1 MRRFPALPA
10 VLSFPSQPERVEKT
24 RVTIVDETELLVATR
39 RDLHRHPEIGFQEH
53 RTAGIA
59 AQRLRAAG
67 YQVRTGLAVTGVV
80 GTLRGGAGDGPT
92 LLLRADMDALP
103 VQEECTHDFV
113 SGTPGLMH
121 ACGHDAHVAIGL
133 AVAERLARTR
143 DQWRGTVKYM
153 FQPAE
158 EGLGGAVGM
167 IEAGVLDGVDAALGL
182 HVWLGLP
189 SGVVGVVPGPQMAG
203 AIEWSVEVRGRGG
216 HGALPHETIDALH
229 AATQVVVALQSI
241 VSRTA
246 PPLEPA
252 VVTVG
257 SFHAGA
263 AHNVIAES
271 AKLTGTVRAFDPA
284 LLKALPGHVERVVAG
299 VCAAMGATYDFRWR
313 WEGPATVN
321 DPRMAQIV
329 AREAER
335 IVGADRVRTD
345 PDVRTMAAEDFGDV
359 LARVPG
365 CYFFVGGRSEEKG
378 MTHPH
383 HSPRFDLCE
392 DCMPVAVD
400 VLQAA
405 ALAVLNGG

>member
-1 MRRFPALPA
+1 M
-10 VLSFPSQPERVEKT
+10 
-24 RVTIVDETELLVATR
+24 TIAEETELLVATR
-39 RDLHRHPEIGFQEH
+39 RDLHRHPELGFQEH

-59 AQRLRAAG
+59 VERLRAAG
-67 YQVRTGLAVTGVV
+67 YEVQTGIAVTGVV

-103 VQEECTHDFV
+103 VTEECTHDFV
-113 SGTPGLMH
+113 SGTQGVMH

-143 DQWRGTVKYM
+143 DRWRGTVKYM

-167 IEAGVLDGVDAALGL
+167 IEAGVLEGVDAALGL

-189 SGVVGVVPGPQMAG
+189 SGVVGVVQGPQMAG
-203 AIEWSVEVRGRGG
+203 AIEWSLEVKGRGG

-229 AATQVVVALQSI
+229 AASQVVAALQSI
-241 VSRTA
+241 VSRTV

-257 SFHAGA
+257 SFHAGT

-271 AKLTGTVRAFDPA
+271 ARLTGTVRAFDPA
-284 LLKALPGHVERVVAG
+284 LLQALPQHVERVIAG

-313 WEGPATVN
+313 SEGPPTVN
-321 DPRMAQIV
+321 DPRIAEV
-329 AREAER
+329 VRREAER

-359 LARVPG
+359 LTRVPG

-400 VLQAA
+400 VLAAA
-405 ALAVLNGG
+405 ALRVLNGDPAAPES

>member
-1 MRRFPALPA
+1 M
-10 VLSFPSQPERVEKT
+10 
-24 RVTIVDETELLVATR
+24 TIADETELLVATR
-39 RDLHRHPEIGFQEH
+39 RDLHRHPELGFHEH

-59 AQRLRAAG
+59 AERLRAAG
-67 YQVRTGLAVTGVV
+67 YEVRTGLAVTGVV

-103 VQEECTHDFV
+103 IAEECAHDFV
-113 SGTPGLMH
+113 SGTQGVMH

-167 IEAGVLDGVDAALGL
+167 IEAGVLEGVGAALGL

-189 SGVVGVVPGPQMAG
+189 SGVVGVVHGPQMAG
-203 AIEWSVEVRGRGG
+203 AIEFSVEVRGRGG
-216 HGALPHETIDALH
+216 HGAMPHETVDAVH
-229 AATQVVVALQSI
+229 AASQVVVALQSV
-241 VSRTA
+241 VSRTV

-252 VVTVG
+252 VVTIAA
-257 SFHAGA
+257 FHAGA
-263 AHNVIAES
+263 AHNVIAETAS
-271 AKLTGTVRAFDPA
+271 LRGTVRAFDPA
-284 LLKALPGHVERVVAG
+284 LLHALPGQVERVIAG
-299 VCAAMGATYDFRWR
+299 VCSALGATYEFRYR
-313 WEGPATVN
+313 IEGPPTVN
-321 DPRMAQIV
+321 DPRMAEIV
-329 AREAER
+329 RREAER

-400 VLQAA
+400 VLEAA
-405 ALAVLNGG
+405 ARAYLAGG

>member
-1 MRRFPALPA
+1 M
-10 VLSFPSQPERVEKT
+10 
-24 RVTIVDETELLVATR
+24 TIADETELLVATR
-39 RDLHRHPEIGFQEH
+39 RDLHRHPEIGFNEH

-59 AQRLRAAG
+59 AERLRAAG
-67 YQVRTGLAVTGVV
+67 YEVQTGLAVTGVV

-103 VQEECTHDFV
+103 VAEECTHDFV

-167 IEAGVLDGVDAALGL
+167 IEAGVLEGVDAALGL

-189 SGVVGVVPGPQMAG
+189 SGIVGVVQGPQMAG
-203 AIEWSVEVRGRGG
+203 AIEWSVEIKGRGG

-229 AATQVVVALQSI
+229 AASQVVVALQSI

-263 AHNVIAES
+263 AHNVISES

-284 LLKALPGHVERVVAG
+284 LLESLPGHVERVIAG
-299 VCAAMGATYDFRWR
+299 VCAAMGATYEFRWR

-321 DPRMAQIV
+321 DPRIAEIV
-329 AREAER
+329 RRQAER
-335 IVGADRVRTD
+335 IVGAERVRTD

-400 VLQAA
+400 VLEAA
-405 ALAVLNGG
+405 AQAVLNGG

>member
-1 MRRFPALPA
+1 M
-10 VLSFPSQPERVEKT
+10 T
-24 RVTIVDETELLVATR
+24 MVDETELLVATR
-39 RDLHRHPEIGFQEH
+39 RDLHRHPEIGFNEH

-59 AQRLRAAG
+59 AERLRAAG
-67 YQVRTGLAVTGVV
+67 YEVRTGIAVTGVV

-103 VQEECTHDFV
+103 ITEETGHDFV
-113 SGTPGLMH
+113 STLPGSMH

-189 SGVVGVVPGPQMAG
+189 SGVVGVVQGPQMAG
-203 AIEWSVEVRGRGG
+203 AIEFGIEVRGRGG
-216 HGALPHETIDALH
+216 HGAMPHETVDALY
-229 AATQVVVALQSI
+229 AASQIVVALQSV
-241 VSRTA
+241 VSRTV

-252 VVTVG
+252 VVTIAA
-257 SFHAGA
+257 FHAGA
-263 AHNVIAES
+263 AHNVIAETAS
-271 AKLTGTVRAFDPA
+271 LKGTVRAFDPA
-284 LLKALPGHVERVVAG
+284 LLHQLPHHVERVIAG
-299 VCAAMGATYDFRWR
+299 VCAALGATYEFRFR
-313 WEGPATVN
+313 IEGPPTVN
-321 DPRMAQIV
+321 DPRMAEIV
-329 AREAER
+329 RREAER

-400 VLQAA
+400 VLEAA
-405 ALAVLNGG
+405 ARAYLAGG

>member
-1 MRRFPALPA
+1 M
-10 VLSFPSQPERVEKT
+10 
-24 RVTIVDETELLVATR
+24 TIAEETELLVATR
-39 RDLHRHPEIGFQEH
+39 RDLHRHPEIGFHEH

-59 AQRLRAAG
+59 ADRLRAAG
-67 YQVRTGLAVTGVV
+67 YEVRTGLAVTGVV

-103 VQEECTHDFV
+103 IAEECAHDFTSTAHGV
-113 SGTPGLMH
+113 MH

-133 AVAERLARTR
+133 AVAERLARSR
-143 DQWRGTVKYM
+143 DGWRGTVKYM

-167 IEAGVLDGVDAALGL
+167 IEAGVLEGVDAALGL

-189 SGVVGVVPGPQMAG
+189 SGVVGVVQGPQMAG
-203 AIEWSVEVRGRGG
+203 AIEFSIEVKGRGG
-216 HGALPHETIDALH
+216 HGAMPHETVDALY
-229 AATQVVVALQSI
+229 AASQIVVALQSV

-252 VVTVG
+252 VVTVA
-257 SFHAGA
+257 SFHAGS
-263 AHNVIAES
+263 AHNVIAET

-284 LLKALPGHVERVVAG
+284 LLEALPVHVERVIAG
-299 VCAAMGATYDFRWR
+299 VCAALGTTYEYRWR
-313 WEGPATVN
+313 WEGPPTVN
-321 DPRMAQIV
+321 DPRIAQVV

-335 IVGADRVRTD
+335 IVGAERVRTD

-359 LARVPG
+359 LTRVPG

-400 VLQAA
+400 VLEAA